1 MPEEVKTVKVLY
13 FKNNTCKV
21 CEAMLPRVQ
30 EIAERY
36 EIPFQVVN
44 VEDDPET
51 AGQFLIFSVPAVVL
65 VESEGKELT
74 RFARNFSLRD
84 IEAYIDRYTYYMS
97 M

>member
-1 MPEEVKTVKVLY
+1 MKVLY

-21 CEAMLPRVQ
+21 CEAMLPRVRD
-30 EIAERY
+30 IAEKY
-36 EIPFQVVN
+36 NIPFQVVN
-44 VEDDPET
+44 TEEDPQT

-65 VESEGKELT
+65 VDAEGKELT

-97 M
+97 AN